1 MYPDLTLLALPT
13 LPGTALEFPTGAEAV
28 GPWPRA
34 RGTEA
39 LSDAGGPRLIQPDP
53 IGPGTSPERG
63 VPSSETRAHLAL
75 SGDQRLVRARQAQLA
90 QGWK

>member
-39 LSDAGGPRLIQPDP
+39 RSDAQWPRLIQPDP
-53 IGPGTSPERG
+53 VGPGASAEPE
-63 VPSSETRAHLAL
+63 VASSETRVYLAL
-75 SGDQRLVRARQAQLA
+75 SGDQRLVRAPVVQLA